1 MEIVSLNDGL
11 LTNLEVLEIIKERR
25 LARSILGE
33 SKLGVETQHRE
44 YVEQKVKHKHID
56 LREEEALF
64 TSRCHVYAV

>member
-25 LARSILGE
+25 EARTILGE

-44 YVEQKVKHKHID
+44 YVEQKVKRKHRI
-56 LREEEALF
+56 
-64 TSRCHVYAV
+64 V